1 MSSFTP
7 LISQDRVIGVQFG
20 ILNPEDT
27 KNRSVVEVK
36 SASTYDG
43 NSTVPEGLFDP
54 RMGVLENGVQCPTD
68 GQTNLTCPGY
78 FGHYKTCMPVYNIG
92 FLETI
97 RKILT
102 CVCHRCGK
110 MYVDSES
117 PEGHIIRALGPK
129 QRFSETASLSSKIS
143 SCGGMSGDGCGAV
156 RPRTV
161 IKEGIANLIAEYQV
175 DETVEE
181 EGSESRTQKRRIRQR
196 LTVHQVREI
205 LEKITDHDLEFMGF
219 DPRWSRPE
227 WSITDTIPVPPPY
240 IRPSVKFDNN
250 QRSED
255 DITYKFSDII
265 KADNTLRTRIR
276 NEADADIIHDWW
288 NLLQY
293 HYATLINNDLPDAPA
308 SVHRLGRPLKSI
320 VQRISGKEGRIRG
333 NLMGKRVDFSAR
345 TVITGDPNLSIR
357 QVGVPMKIAMNLTVP
372 EMVTENN
379 RAFLQACVRN
389 GPDVYPG
396 AKSFKRASDGNTYS
410 LRILSRRG
418 VDLELGDIV
427 NRHMSDGDP
436 VLFNRQPSL
445 HRPSMMC
452 HRAKVLPYNTFRL
465 NVLDTPPYNADFDGD
480 EMNMHLPQSIEAM
493 TELRMLAAVP
503 KQIIIAKNNAPV
515 IAAVQ
520 DSVVGI
526 NRMTSNQF
534 VANTPESAGDPDKI
548 HITRRDAMNILA
560 NIRGFRG
567 TLPPPS
573 ILASD
578 PDNRT
583 GEDLWSG
590 KDLFHIILPNV
601 NVRMSN
607 GVDETVDITSDS
619 YKHDGGAIDKGILNK
634 GSRGI
639 IHQIFLDKGPEACSD
654 FLDNLQNLVVTFL
667 VQTGF
672 SVGLSDLIADTE
684 TEEKI
689 LATIREK
696 KEEVAKVIRSIHNG
710 TFENKTSKSNHTIFE
725 ERVNGI
731 LNRAIKDAGKI
742 GTKSLSWYNRMTNMV
757 KSGSKGKEVNIAQM
771 MACLGQ
777 VNVDG
782 QRIPYGFEGRTLPHF
797 QRYDDSPEARGFVE
811 NSFVRGLTPTEFFFH
826 AQSGREGLID
836 TAVKTSATGYVQR
849 QMVKSLEDLK
859 VHYDGT
865 VRSANGVIVQMA
877 YGEDGIDSTRVIS
890 QVLPDLKRSVYEIF
904 QTHVFT
910 EQDRERIEEIMIEGK
925 DRTSLLGDKVY
936 SELIARSREHAQAI
950 VEDRDAIYEAFGE
963 KVEAVNYSV
972 PFERIIREVR
982 MNMRGDLG
990 VITNLSP
997 MSVFEALDDL
1007 EKHTRLN
1014 SYFTSNDIFMALAR
1028 SYLSPRVLI
1037 LTQRITKAQLE
1048 MIVQRIKIFF
1058 EKSLVHPGEMVGV
1071 IAAQSIGE
1079 PATQLTLNTFHLSG
1093 ISEKS
1098 NVTRGVPRL
1107 KEILHLSK
1115 NLKSPSA
1122 TVHLLPTHRENR
1134 AHADDVRKALIRTRV
1149 SDIVNRVRIAYDPQ
1163 GFSSVLSESTIPVKH
1178 WKLQLTFDPESM
1190 HERGITMEDVHIAIS
1205 RGLGGK
1211 IGNVRVETS
1220 DTNASELLA
1229 VLSVLTTGEIA
1240 DDNTGDS
1247 IRFLRDLEAL
1257 VIDKI
1262 VVRGIRGIEH
1272 CTIRKLKKSMK
1283 RVDHE
1288 YEVGDEY
1295 VVDTVGTNLM
1305 EILGMSGI
1313 DSTRTYSNHI
1323 LEINEILGIDAAREA
1338 IIREL
1343 GAAFDHSYIN
1353 YHHVSLLADRMTS
1366 RGIPISID
1374 RHGVAKSDAGPL
1386 AKASFEETDA
1396 VLLRAAQMGEL
1407 DPLTGVT
1414 SNIMFGQ
1421 PIPGGTGMSQIL
1433 LDEDMLTKVYRPPR
1447 EKAKED
1453 RAARIAREE
1462 EERKEAY
1469 CDSKDI
1475 RLQKIA
1481 SESVVNAS
1489 AWIDDDDDDL

>member
-1 MSSFTP
+1 
-7 LISQDRVIGVQFG
+7 
-20 ILNPEDT
+20 
-27 KNRSVVEVK
+27 
-36 SASTYDG
+36 
-43 NSTVPEGLFDP
+43 
-54 RMGVLENGVQCPTD
+54 
-68 GQTNLTCPGY
+68 
-78 FGHYKTCMPVYNIG
+78 
-92 FLETI
+92 
-97 RKILT
+97 
-102 CVCHRCGK
+102 
-110 MYVDSES
+110 
-117 PEGHIIRALGPK
+117 
-129 QRFSETASLSSKIS
+129 
-143 SCGGMSGDGCGAV
+143 
-156 RPRTV
+156 
-161 IKEGIANLIAEYQV
+161 
-175 DETVEE
+175 
-181 EGSESRTQKRRIRQR
+181 
-196 LTVHQVREI
+196 
-205 LEKITDHDLEFMGF
+205 
-219 DPRWSRPE
+219 
-227 WSITDTIPVPPPY
+227 
-240 IRPSVKFDNN
+240 
-250 QRSED
+250 
-255 DITYKFSDII
+255 
-265 KADNTLRTRIR
+265 
-276 NEADADIIHDWW
+276 
-288 NLLQY
+288 
-293 HYATLINNDLPDAPA
+293 
-308 SVHRLGRPLKSI
+308 
-320 VQRISGKEGRIRG
+320 
-333 NLMGKRVDFSAR
+333 
-345 TVITGDPNLSIR
+345 
-357 QVGVPMKIAMNLTVP
+357 
-372 EMVTENN
+372 
-379 RAFLQACVRN
+379 
-389 GPDVYPG
+389 
-396 AKSFKRASDGNTYS
+396 
-410 LRILSRRG
+410 
-418 VDLELGDIV
+418 
-427 NRHMSDGDP
+427 
-436 VLFNRQPSL
+436 
-445 HRPSMMC
+445 
-452 HRAKVLPYNTFRL
+452 
-465 NVLDTPPYNADFDGD
+465 
-480 EMNMHLPQSIEAM
+480 MNMHLPQSIEAM

-515 IAAVQ
+515 ISAVQ

-534 VANTPESAGDPDKI
+534 VASTSGSAGDPDRI

-560 NIRGFRG
+560 GIRGFRG

-573 ILASD
+573 IPASD
-578 PDNRT
+578 PENKT

-590 KDLFHIILPNV
+590 KDLFHIILPGVFVQMN
-601 NVRMSN
+601 N
-607 GVDETVDITSDS
+607 GVDEKVDITPTR
-619 YKHDGGAIDKGILNK
+619 YKNQGDKTGAIDKSILNK

-639 IHQIFLDKGPEACSD
+639 IHQIFLDKGPDACSD
-654 FLDNLQNLVVTFL
+654 FLDNLQNLVITFL

-684 TEEKI
+684 TETAI
-689 LATIREK
+689 LDTIREK
-696 KEEVAKVIRSIHNG
+696 KEEVSKVIRSIHNR
-710 TFENKTSKSNHTIFE
+710 TFENKTSKSNREIFE

-910 EQDRERIEEIMIEGK
+910 EADKENIESTMIEGT
-925 DRTSLLGDKVY
+925 DRTTLLSDKVY
-936 SELIARSREHAQAI
+936 GDLMKRSREHAEI
-950 VEDRDAIYEAFGE
+950 IIEDRDALYEAFGE
-963 KVEAVNYSV
+963 KIEAVNYSV
-972 PFERIIREVR
+972 PFDRIIREVSKS
-982 MNMRGDLG
+982 MRGDLG

-1007 EKHTRLN
+1007 DEYTRLN

-1028 SYLSPRVLI
+1028 SYLSPRVI
-1037 LTQRITKAQLE
+1037 VLTHRITQAQLDV
-1048 MIVQRIKIFF
+1048 IVKRIKIFF
-1058 EKSLVHPGEMVGV
+1058 DKSMVHPGEMVGV

-1093 ISEKS
+1093 VSDKS

-1107 KEILHLSK
+1107 NEILHLSK

-1122 TVHLLPTHRENR
+1122 TVYLLPENRENR
-1134 AHADDVRKALIRTRV
+1134 SQADIMRKKLIRTKV
-1149 SDIVNRVRIAYDPQ
+1149 SDIVNRVRIAYDPN
-1163 GFSSVLSESTIPVKH
+1163 GYTSVLSESSTPVKH
-1178 WKLQLTFDPESM
+1178 WKLQLTLDPESM
-1190 HERGITMEDVHIAIS
+1190 HERGIGMEDVHIAIS

-1211 IGNVRVETS
+1211 IANVKVETS
-1220 DTNASELLA
+1220 DTNASELVA
-1229 VLSVLTTGEIA
+1229 ILSLMTTGEVA
-1240 DDNTGDS
+1240 DDKTADS
-1247 IRFLRDLEAL
+1247 IRLLRDLETI

-1262 VVRGIRGIEH
+1262 VVKGIRGIEH
-1272 CTIRKLKKSMK
+1272 CTIRKLKGSMK
-1283 RVDHE
+1283 RIDHE
-1288 YEVGDEY
+1288 YEIGDEY

-1305 EILGMSGI
+1305 DIMGMSGV
-1313 DSTRTYSNHI
+1313 DSNRTHSNHI

-1343 GAAFDHSYIN
+1343 NDAFDHSYIN

-1407 DPLTGVT
+1407 DPVTGVT

-1447 EKAKED
+1447 EKSRED
-1453 RAARIAREE
+1453 RSTRIAREE

-1469 CDSKDI
+1469 CESRDI

-1481 SESVVNAS
+1481 VESVVNAS

>member
-1 MSSFTP
+1 MSSFKP
-7 LISQDRVIGVQFG
+7 LVSLDRVIGVQFG

-27 KNRSVVEVK
+27 KKRSVVEVK

-43 NSTVPEGLFDP
+43 NSTIAEGLFDP
-54 RMGVLENGVQCPTD
+54 RMGVLDNGVKCPTD

-78 FGHYKTCMPVYNIG
+78 FGHYQTCMPLYNIG
-92 FLETI
+92 FLENI
-97 RKILT
+97 RKLLT

-117 PEGHIIRALGPK
+117 PEGIVIRGLGPK

-143 SCGGMSGDGCGAV
+143 FCGAMSGDGCGAV

-175 DETVEE
+175 DDD
-181 EGSESRTQKRRIRQR
+181 EGGEKASKKRIHQR
-196 LTVHQVREI
+196 LNVHQVRDI
-205 LEKITDHDLEFMGF
+205 LLKISDADLEFMGF

-227 WSITDTIPVPPPY
+227 WAITDTIPVPPPY

-265 KADNTLRTRIR
+265 KADQTLRTRIR
-276 NEADADIIHDWW
+276 NNADADVIYDWW

-320 VQRISGKEGRIRG
+320 VKRISAKDGRIRG

-357 QVGVPMKIAMNLTVP
+357 QVGVPLKIAMNLTVP
-372 EMVTENN
+372 EIVNEAN
-379 RAFLQACVRN
+379 RAFLQSCVRN
-389 GPDVYPG
+389 GPDKYPG
-396 AKSFKRASDGNTYS
+396 AKSFKRAKDGNTYN

-418 VDLELGDIV
+418 VDLEFGDIV
-427 NRHMSDGDP
+427 HRHMTDGDP

-452 HRAKVLPYNTFRL
+452 HLAKILPYNTFRL
-465 NVLDTPPYNADFDGD
+465 NVFDTPPYNADFDGD

-493 TELRMLAAVP
+493 TELKMLAAVP
-503 KQIIIAKNNAPV
+503 TQIIIAKNNSPV
-515 IAAVQ
+515 ITAVQ

-534 VANTPESAGDPDKI
+534 VASLPADAGDPTKI
-548 HITRRDAMNILA
+548 HINRKDAMNILSG
-560 NIRGFRG
+560 IRGFRG
-567 TLPPPS
+567 TLPPPT
-573 ILASD
+573 IPASHAE
-578 PDNRT
+578 NRT

-590 KDLFHIILPNV
+590 KDLFHLILPSV
-601 NVRMSN
+601 YVSMTN
-607 GVDETVDITSDS
+607 GVDEKVEITPGH
-619 YKHDGGAIDKGILNK
+619 YKNTGNKIGAIDKGILNK
-634 GSRGI
+634 GSHGI
-639 IHQIFLDKGPEACSD
+639 IHQVFLDRGPDACSD
-654 FLDNLQNLVVTFL
+654 FLDNLQSLVVTFL

-672 SVGLSDLIADTE
+672 SVGLSDLIADSE
-684 TEEKI
+684 TENKI
-689 LATIREK
+689 LDTIRRK
-696 KEEVAKVIRSIHNG
+696 KEEVAKVVRSIHNN
-710 TFENKTSKSNHTIFE
+710 TFENKTSRSNREVFE

-731 LNRAIKDAGKI
+731 LNGAIKEAGRI
-742 GTKSLSWYNRMTNMV
+742 GTDSLSWDNRMTNMV
-757 KSGSKGKEVNIAQM
+757 KSGSKGKTLNIAQM

-865 VRSANGVIVQMA
+865 VRSANGVIVQMS
-877 YGEDGIDSTRVIS
+877 YGGDGMDSTRVIS
-890 QVLPDLKRSVYEIF
+890 QYLPSLEMTVFDIF
-904 QTHVFT
+904 NAHIFKDTDAELIT
-910 EQDRERIEEIMIEGK
+910 NTMIEGPE
-925 DRTSLLGDKVY
+925 REELLGVKTY
-936 SELIARSREHAQAI
+936 KELIAKSREHAEQI
-950 VEDRDAIYEAFGE
+950 VRDRDAILEAYGD
-963 KVEAVNYSV
+963 KVKSVNYPV
-972 PFERIIREVR
+972 PFERIIREVS
-982 MNMRGDLG
+982 MSMRGDLG
-990 VITNLSP
+990 VLTNLSP
-997 MSVFEALDDL
+997 MDVFDALDAL
-1007 EKHTRLN
+1007 ERDTRLN
-1014 SYFTSNDIFMALAR
+1014 PYFASNEIIMALAR
-1028 SYLSPRVLI
+1028 VFLSPRTLVLEK
-1037 LTQRITKAQLE
+1037 RITKEQLR
-1048 MIVQRIKIFF
+1048 MIMLKIKISF
-1058 EKSLVHPGEMVGV
+1058 EKSLAHPGEMVGV

-1079 PATQLTLNTFHLSG
+1079 PATQLTLNTFHMSG

-1107 KEILHLSK
+1107 KEIIHLSK

-1122 TVHLLPTHRENR
+1122 TVFLDPKNRENR
-1134 AHADDVRKALIRTRV
+1134 AEADNVRKMLIRTRV
-1149 SDIVNRVRIAYDPQ
+1149 SDVIKRVRIAYDPD
-1163 GFSSVLSESTIPVKH
+1163 GFVTPLSDSPLPVKH
-1178 WKLQLTFDPESM
+1178 WKLQIVLDPESM

-1205 RGLGGK
+1205 KGLGGK
-1211 IGNVRVETS
+1211 IANVRVETS
-1220 DTNASELLA
+1220 DTNADELTA
-1229 VLSVLTTGEIA
+1229 VLSVITTGEIA
-1240 DDNTGDS
+1240 DDNTADS

-1257 VIDKI
+1257 VVDKI

-1272 CTIRKLKKSMK
+1272 CVIRKMKKTMK
-1283 RVDHE
+1283 KIDHE
-1288 YEVGDEY
+1288 YAVEDEY
-1295 VVDTVGTNLM
+1295 VVDTVGTNLL
-1305 EILGMSGI
+1305 EILGMPGI
-1313 DSTRTYSNHI
+1313 DSTRTFSNHI

-1343 GAAFDHSYIN
+1343 MGAFDHSYIN

-1396 VLLRAAQMGEL
+1396 VLLKAAQMGEL

-1433 LDEDMLTKVYRPPR
+1433 LDEDMLAKVFRPPR
-1447 EKAKED
+1447 AKVERD
-1453 RAARIAREE
+1453 IADEVARIEAS
-1462 EERKEAY
+1462 RKEAY
-1469 CDSKDI
+1469 CEKRDI
-1475 RLQKIA
+1475 RLKTMVA
-1481 SESVVNAS
+1481 SDIMDAS
-1489 AWIDDDDDDL
+1489 AWVDDSDDEL